1 MEEAVDTQRES
12 SGQAPMAAVGD
23 VSNCGDSDRELRGGN
38 GTISESAAEAMGTVL
53 VLGQCLSRNANICCL
68 SFSEPV
74 GELEMSTGLLHY
86 RGSAASAV

>member
-23 VSNCGDSDRELRGGN
+23 VSNCGDSDREVRDGN
-38 GTISESAAEAMGTVL
+38 GTIDDSAVEAMGAVKL
-53 VLGQCLSRNANICCL
+53 LGQCLSRIANVRCL

-74 GELEMSTGLLHY
+74 GELEMSTGLLHN